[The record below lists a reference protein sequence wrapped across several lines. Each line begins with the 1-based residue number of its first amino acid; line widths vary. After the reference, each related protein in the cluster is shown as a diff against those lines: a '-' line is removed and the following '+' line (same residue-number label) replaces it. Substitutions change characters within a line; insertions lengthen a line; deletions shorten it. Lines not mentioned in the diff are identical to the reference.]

1 MFEFQI
7 TAQSGRARTATF
19 ATPHG
24 TVQTPMFM
32 PVGTQGSVKGISPQE
47 LLEIGSQIVLANTY
61 HLLLRPGPELVAAHG
76 GLPGFTAYPGPFL
89 TDSGGFQVM
98 SLGHMRRITEAGVTF
113 KSHLDGSSVF
123 LSPERSMEV
132 QRALGADIIM
142 AFDECPPYPA
152 ERDYIRSSLERTVRW
167 LERCLQAQAQ
177 ALQVHSEQALFAIVQ
192 GGIHADLRQQSLD
205 ATLPFATPGFAIGG
219 LAVGEGKAE
228 MFAAVDYTAARL
240 PSGKP
245 RYLMGVGHPEDLVA
259 GIGLGVDLFDCVYPT
274 RTGRFGYALT
284 DDGRLNM
291 NSSAPR
297 RSLEPIDPDC
307 DCYACRHYTRAYL
320 AHLLRAE
327 EMLAPRMLSLHN
339 LRYLH
344 RLVERAR
351 AAVASGTY
359 REWALAW
366 GERYFR
372 KGRAAA
378 PATGQP
384 AAAETQ
390 NYDTQNYIEN
400 ESKDTH
406 NSDESSALPEWFVR
420 SVSARPEMPAVPDA

>member
-1 MFEFQI
+1 MFEFTV

-32 PVGTQGSVKGISPQE
+32 PVGTQGTVKGISPQE
-47 LLEIGSQIVLANTY
+47 LTEIGSQIVLANTY

-98 SLGHMRRITEAGVTF
+98 SLGHMRQITEEGVTF
-113 KSHLDGSSVF
+113 KSHLDGSAVY

-132 QRALGADIIM
+132 QRALGADVIM

-152 ERDYIRSSLERTVRW
+152 ERDYVRSSLERTVRW
-167 LERCLQAQAQ
+167 LERCQRAQLESARSESERSE
-177 ALQVHSEQALFAIVQ
+177 SEQALFAIVQ
-192 GGIHADLRQQSLD
+192 GGIHQDLRQQSLD

-228 MFAAVDYTAARL
+228 MYGAVGYTAARL
-240 PSGKP
+240 PTSKP

-259 GIGLGVDLFDCVYPT
+259 GIALGVDLFDCVYPT
-274 RTGRFGYALT
+274 RTGRFGYALS

-297 RSLEPIDPDC
+297 TSLEPIDPDC
-307 DCYACRHYTRAYL
+307 DCYACRHYTRSYL
-320 AHLLRAE
+320 AHLIRAE

-351 AAVASGTY
+351 AAIDQGRYS
-359 REWALAW
+359 EWALEWA
-366 GERYFR
+366 GRYF
-372 KGRAAA
+372 KGKAKADEEH
-378 PATGQP
+378 AT
-384 AAAETQ
+384 
-390 NYDTQNYIEN
+390 
-400 ESKDTH
+400 
-406 NSDESSALPEWFVR
+406 PEWFIR
-420 SVSARPEMPAVPDA
+420 AVAADF

>member
-1 MFEFQI
+1 MFEFEI
-7 TAQSGRARTATF
+7 RAQSGRARTATF
-19 ATPHG
+19 NTPHG
-24 TVQTPMFM
+24 QVNTPMFM
-32 PVGTQGSVKGISPQE
+32 PVGTQGTVKGLSPQE
-47 LLEIGSQIVLANTY
+47 LIDIGSQIVLANTY
-61 HLLLRPGPELVAAHG
+61 HLLLRPGPDLVAAHG

-98 SLGHMRRITEAGVTF
+98 SLGHMRRITEDGVTF
-113 KSHLDGSSVF
+113 KSHLDGSSVY
-123 LSPERSMEV
+123 LSPERSIEV
-132 QRALGADIIM
+132 QQALGADIIM

-152 ERDYIRSSLERTVRW
+152 EREYIQASLERTVRW
-167 LERCLQAQAQ
+167 LERCRAAQTR
-177 ALQVHSEQALFAIVQ
+177 EDQALFAIVQ

-228 MFAAVDYTAARL
+228 MYGAVEYTAARL
-240 PSGKP
+240 PQGKP

-259 GIGLGVDLFDCVYPT
+259 GIALGVDLFDCVYPT

-297 RSLEPIDPDC
+297 SALEPIDAEC
-307 DCYACRHYTRAYL
+307 DCYACTHYSRAYL

-344 RLVERAR
+344 RLVERAKLAIEQGR
-351 AAVASGTY
+351 YT
-359 REWALAW
+359 EWALDWAA
-366 GERYFR
+366 RYF
-372 KGRAAA
+372 KGKDKADEQSGG
-378 PATGQP
+378 PA
-384 AAAETQ
+384 
-390 NYDTQNYIEN
+390 
-400 ESKDTH
+400 
-406 NSDESSALPEWFVR
+406 WFIH
-420 SVSARPEMPAVPDA
+420 AVNMST

>member
-24 TVQTPMFM
+24 AVQTPMFM
-32 PVGTQGSVKGISPQE
+32 PVGTQGTVKGISPQE
-47 LLEIGSQIVLANTY
+47 LTEIGSQIVLANTY
-61 HLLLRPGPELVAAHG
+61 HLLLRPGPELVAVHG

-98 SLGHMRRITEAGVTF
+98 SLGHMRRITEEGVTF
-113 KSHLDGSSVF
+113 KSHLDGSSVY
-123 LSPERSMEV
+123 LSPERSVEV
-132 QRALGADIIM
+132 QQALGADIIM

-152 ERDYIRSSLERTVRW
+152 ERDYIQASLERTVRW
-167 LERCLQAQAQ
+167 LERCLTFK
-177 ALQVHSEQALFAIVQ
+177 SRDDQALFAIVQ
-192 GGIHADLRQQSLD
+192 GGIHSDLRQQSLD
-205 ATLPFATPGFAIGG
+205 ATLPFSTPGFAIGG

-228 MFAAVDYTAARL
+228 MYAAVEYTAARL
-240 PSGKP
+240 PADKP

-259 GIGLGVDLFDCVYPT
+259 GIALGVDMFDCVYPT

-297 RSLEPIDPDC
+297 TSLEPIDPDC

-351 AAVASGTY
+351 EAIRVGRYA
-359 REWALAW
+359 EWALSWAA
-366 GERYFR
+366 RYF
-372 KGRAAA
+372 KGKPKTDEMSGV
-378 PATGQP
+378 PA
-384 AAAETQ
+384 
-390 NYDTQNYIEN
+390 
-400 ESKDTH
+400 
-406 NSDESSALPEWFVR
+406 WFAR
-420 SVSARPEMPAVPDA
+420 SVTDDV

>member
-1 MFEFQI
+1 MFEFAV
-7 TAQSGRARTATF
+7 TAQSGRARCATF
-19 ATPHG
+19 NTPHG

-32 PVGTQGSVKGISPQE
+32 PVGTQGTVKGISPQE
-47 LLEIGSQIVLANTY
+47 LTEIGSQIVLANTY

-113 KSHLDGSSVF
+113 KSHLDGSSVY

-132 QRALGADIIM
+132 QRGLGADIIM

-152 ERDYIRSSLERTVRW
+152 EKEYVRSSLERTVRW
-167 LERCLQAQAQ
+167 LERCQRAQLEAAQ
-177 ALQVHSEQALFAIVQ
+177 SESARSESARSESEQALFAIVQ
-192 GGIHADLRQQSLD
+192 GGVHQDLRQQSLD

-228 MFAAVDYTAARL
+228 MYGAVEYTAARL
-240 PSGKP
+240 PSNKP

-259 GIGLGVDLFDCVYPT
+259 GIALGVDLFDCVYPT

-297 RSLEPIDPDC
+297 TSLAPIDPDC

-320 AHLLRAE
+320 AHLIRAE

-344 RLVERAR
+344 RLVERA
-351 AAVASGTY
+351 AQAVRQGRYS
-359 REWALAW
+359 EWALEWA
-366 GERYFR
+366 ERYF
-372 KGRAAA
+372 KGKAKAD
-378 PATGQP
+378 
-384 AAAETQ
+384 ETQ
-390 NYDTQNYIEN
+390 AT
-400 ESKDTH
+400 
-406 NSDESSALPEWFVR
+406 PEWFVR
-420 SVSARPEMPAVPDA
+420 AVTTDL

>member
-1 MFEFQI
+1 MFEFTVQ
-7 TAQSGRARTATF
+7 ARSGRARTGTF
-19 ATPHG
+19 STPRG

-32 PVGTQGSVKGISPQE
+32 PVGTQGTVKGISPQE
-47 LLEIGSQIVLANTY
+47 LTGIGSQIVLANTY
-61 HLLLRPGPELVAAHG
+61 HLMLRPGPELVAAHG

-98 SLGHMRRITEAGVTF
+98 SLGHMRRITEEGVTF
-113 KSHLDGSSVF
+113 KSHLDGSSVY
-123 LSPERSMEV
+123 LSPERSIEV
-132 QRALGADIIM
+132 QQALGADIIM

-152 ERDYIRSSLERTVRW
+152 EREYIQASLERTVRW
-167 LERCLQAQAQ
+167 LERCLSFKSRQD
-177 ALQVHSEQALFAIVQ
+177 QALFAIVQ
-192 GGIHADLRQQSLD
+192 GGVHADLRQQSLD

-228 MFAAVDYTAARL
+228 MYGAVEHTAARL
-240 PSGKP
+240 PQNKP

-259 GIGLGVDLFDCVYPT
+259 GIALGVDMFDCVYPT

-297 RSLEPIDPDC
+297 SSMEPIDPDC

-320 AHLLRAE
+320 AHLIRAE

-344 RLVERAR
+344 RLVERAT
-351 AAVASGTY
+351 AAINEGRYA
-359 REWALAW
+359 EWALTWA
-366 GERYFR
+366 ERYFL
-372 KGRAAA
+372 KGNTKAN
-378 PATGQP
+378 
-384 AAAETQ
+384 ETP
-390 NYDTQNYIEN
+390 D
-400 ESKDTH
+400 
-406 NSDESSALPEWFVR
+406 LPEWFVQ
-420 SVSARPEMPAVPDA
+420 SVTAGA